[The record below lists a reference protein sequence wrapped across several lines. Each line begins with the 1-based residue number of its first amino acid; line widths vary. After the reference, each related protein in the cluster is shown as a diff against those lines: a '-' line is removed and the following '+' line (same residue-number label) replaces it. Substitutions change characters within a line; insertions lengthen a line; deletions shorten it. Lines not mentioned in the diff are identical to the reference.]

1 MIVSGTLPAFYDA
14 TNQSGELNPM
24 TNDTSHVGTPTSD
37 GDSGAED
44 IHNAHGLV
52 GASVS
57 GHEDVMLDGEG
68 VAAGDSS
75 AEYRI
80 PRSGRTSAR
89 VENDA
94 DDGIIEDPAD
104 DSPTGD
110 DISASNA
117 TGSGMAGNPG

>member
-1 MIVSGTLPAFYDA
+1 
-14 TNQSGELNPM
+14 M
-24 TNDTSHVGTPTSD
+24 TNDTAQFGTQASGD
-37 GDSGAED
+37 GNGEENLNHED
-44 IHNAHGLV
+44 LNNVHGLV

-57 GHEDVMLDGEG
+57 GHEDAMLDGAG

-80 PRSGRTSAR
+80 PRSSGSPSAR
-89 VENDA
+89 VETDA

-110 DISASNA
+110 DISGAAA
-117 TGSGMAGNPG
+117 TGSGLMGNPG